1 VSDSLNLDPLLGKV
15 LENRYSVDE
24 LIARGGMAT
33 VYRGT
38 DLRLGRMVAL
48 KVLGGVLVNDP
59 DFVERFTQ
67 EARAT
72 AALTHPNV
80 VAVHDQGISEGFP
93 FLVME
98 FVQGRTIREIM
109 AQSGP
114 FTSAHALEIISSVL
128 AGLGSAHDAGF
139 VHRDIKP
146 ENVLITNDGHIKV
159 TDFGLA
165 RVISD
170 TPVSDSTGA
179 ILLGTMAYLSPEQV
193 QQLAVDQ
200 RSDVYSCGILLYEMV
215 TGLVPFTGTS
225 PLEVAYQH
233 VNSNVAAPSAV
244 QPDVPPAVDHLVLAA
259 TRKAVAERIQS
270 AHEFRDAA
278 IKTLSAV
285 PRAEALTTALSLKA
299 TSVIPTPTPNMVPA
313 NGHTQVHQ
321 NGPSVSAFESKATDF
336 KKPKRRRFAPM
347 LVILAIIIGG
357 GAWYQFVGNSVAVPS
372 ISALT
377 VDQATAI
384 VSPLGLGVDVIK
396 EFSEDVPIGTI
407 IRTEPSS
414 GQKAR
419 KGSSVKIF
427 VSMGKERYLI
437 PSDLAGKEP
446 SEAISALEA
455 LTLVISGTTK
465 VFDETI
471 PVGKVVGTDPVAG
484 TSVAQRTPVTL
495 LVSKGP
501 TLIEV
506 PNVVG
511 MDVTKATAT
520 LQAAGFQVTAVN
532 KLAIAILNK
541 VYSQNPAAETM
552 APKGS
557 VITLEI
563 V

>member
-1 VSDSLNLDPLLGKV
+1 V
-15 LENRYSVDE
+15 
-24 LIARGGMAT
+24 
-33 VYRGT
+33 
-38 DLRLGRMVAL
+38 
-48 KVLGGVLVNDP
+48 
-59 DFVERFTQ
+59 
-67 EARAT
+67 
-72 AALTHPNV
+72 
-80 VAVHDQGISEGFP
+80 
-93 FLVME
+93 
-98 FVQGRTIREIM
+98 
-109 AQSGP
+109 
-114 FTSAHALEIISSVL
+114 
-128 AGLGSAHDAGF
+128 
-139 VHRDIKP
+139 
-146 ENVLITNDGHIKV
+146 
-159 TDFGLA
+159 
-165 RVISD
+165 
-170 TPVSDSTGA
+170 
-179 ILLGTMAYLSPEQV
+179 
-193 QQLAVDQ
+193 
-200 RSDVYSCGILLYEMV
+200 
-215 TGLVPFTGTS
+215 
-225 PLEVAYQH
+225 
-233 VNSNVAAPSAV
+233 V

-270 AHEFRDAA
+270 AHEFRDGA
-278 IKTLSAV
+278 IRALSAV
-285 PRAEALTTALSLKA
+285 PRAEALTTALSLKTTA
-299 TSVIPTPTPNMVPA
+299 IVPTPSLGFDPTI
-313 NGHTQVHQ
+313 GSTQVNQ
-321 NGPSVSAFESKATDF
+321 VLPNSDEPKIVVADF
-336 KKPKRRRFAPM
+336 QKPVRRKFAP
-347 LVILAIIIGG
+347 ILLIVAFLIAG

-384 VSPLGLGVDVIK
+384 VTPLGLGVDVIK
-396 EFSEDVPIGTI
+396 EFSEDAPIGTI

-455 LTLVISGTTK
+455 LTLVISGTTE

-541 VYSQNPAAETM
+541 VYSQNPAAGTM